1 MQIDDYD
8 VLVIGA
14 GHSGIEAAAASARR
28 GVKTA
33 MFTTDYDNIG
43 QMSCN
48 PAIGGLAKGQ
58 IALEVDA
65 MGGIMGRATEDA
77 GIQFRTLN
85 KSKGPAVQAPRAQC
99 DRALYKQ
106 ATKER
111 VEQQPGLTVKEDRVD
126 AVLTDE
132 SSVTGVRTASGTEYL
147 AETVVVCTGT
157 FLRGTI
163 HLGESNRDGGRSG
176 EAATTKLAQSLEQ
189 FGFERGRLKTG
200 TPPRID
206 GRTVNYDAMDEQHGE
221 EPPPRF
227 SFYGQTEAVNHK
239 PCWMTRTNDDTHD
252 VIRQNLG
259 RSPIYGTGVIDGTG
273 VRYCPSIEDKV
284 VKFEDKDSHT
294 VFLEPEGLHTSELYV
309 NGLSTSLP
317 PDVQRAMVHSVEGLE
332 EAEITRWGYAIEYD
346 FYQPTQLN
354 ASLET
359 RDVPGL
365 FFAGQI
371 NGTTGYE
378 EAAGQGLIAGINAAS
393 RALDRE
399 YFTLDRT
406 QAYIGVLIDDLVTQ
420 GTQEPYRMFTSRAEH
435 RLCLRKD
442 NPHYRLTP
450 PARDLGLID
459 DADWDAFQ
467 REKQRRDDF
476 MQAVKDTTVKVDSE
490 DEEAVSSAMDGD
502 DILDLNESESVHD
515 LLKRP
520 EAEIEHFEEAGLLD
534 PPDQKRVADH
544 VGIAIKYEGYIRR
557 QEGKIEKARR
567 MEAKTIPEDF
577 EYEALDELS
586 NESLEKLNTVRPE
599 TLGQASRI
607 SGVKPSDI
615 QIIMMHLERSDTPK
629 TQSA

>member
-1 MQIDDYD
+1 MEIDEYD
-8 VLVIGA
+8 VIVIGA
-14 GHSGIEAAAASARR
+14 GHSGIEAATAAARR
-28 GVKTA
+28 GVSTV

-48 PAIGGLAKGQ
+48 PAVGGLAKGQ

-65 MGGIMGRATEDA
+65 LGGVMGRATEEA

-106 ATKER
+106 ATKSL
-111 VEQQPGLTVKEDRVD
+111 VEQQKNLTVKQDKVD
-126 AVLTDE
+126 EVLTDD
-132 SSVTGVRTASGTEYL
+132 SSVTGVRTASDVTYQ
-147 AETVVVCTGT
+147 ATKVVVCTGT
-157 FLRGTI
+157 FLRGQI
-163 HLGESNRDGGRSG
+163 HLGENDRTGGRSG
-176 EAATTKLAQSLEQ
+176 EAATTKLAESLER
-189 FGFERGRLKTG
+189 FGFEHGRLKTG

-206 GRTVNYDAMDEQHGE
+206 GQSVNYEVMDEQDGE
-221 EPPPRF
+221 TPVPRF
-227 SFYGQTEAVNHK
+227 SFFKDEPPENHK
-239 PCWMTRTNDDTHD
+239 PCWITSTDEATHQ
-252 VIRQNLG
+252 VIRDNLY

-273 VRYCPSIEDKV
+273 VRYCPSIEDKI
-284 VKFEDKDSHT
+284 VKFEDQDSHT
-294 VFLEPEGLHTSELYV
+294 IFLEPEGLNTTELYV

-317 PDVQRAMVHSVEGLE
+317 PDVQQEMVRRVDGLE
-332 EAEITRWGYAIEYD
+332 NAQITRWGYAIEYD

-354 ASLET
+354 ATLET
-359 RDVPGL
+359 RKVPGL

-378 EAAGQGLIAGINAAS
+378 EAAGQGIIAGINAANQV
-393 RALDRE
+393 LNE
-399 YFTLDRT
+399 EPFTLDRT

-442 NPHYRLTP
+442 NAHYRLTP
-450 PARDLGLID
+450 LARDLDLID
-459 DADWDAFQ
+459 DSDWEKFVAERDAKDQFQ
-467 REKQRRDDF
+467 ELVEETRIKPGSEEEEQLDES
-476 MQAVKDTTVKVDSE
+476 MEEELSISETDS
-490 DEEAVSSAMDGD
+490 
-502 DILDLNESESVHD
+502 LYN

-520 EAEIEHFEEAGLLD
+520 EVTVDALIDAGLVET
-534 PPDQKRVADH
+534 PSPERVAEQ

-567 MEAKTIPEDF
+567 MEAKRIPDDI
-577 EYEALDELS
+577 EYEQLPELS
-586 NESLEKLNTVRPE
+586 NESIEKLNRVRPE

-615 QIIMMHLERSDTPK
+615 QIIMMHLERSTDEASQP
-629 TQSA
+629 A